1 MTTIKEIAKGKRFN
15 GKVYGK
21 PGSYSIYVN
30 NEKIEVCDEIV
41 NDFIKEEKE
50 FEELK
55 KSIPEVLNS
64 RECQLLAVE
73 KGIEKEFVELSFE
86 QLKEKISL
94 FEVEKI
100 EKEAN
105 GIKAVLQIARHNGEI
120 VSVWAGNSIGASFYA
135 NKNNQEQLISQF
147 K

>member
-1 MTTIKEIAKGKRFN
+1 MATIKEIAKGKRFN

-21 PGSYSIYVN
+21 SGSYSIYVN
-30 NEKIEVCDEIV
+30 NEKIEVSDEMA
-41 NDFIKEEKE
+41 NSFIKEEKE

-55 KSIPEVLNS
+55 NSIPEVLNS
-64 RECQLLAVE
+64 RECQLIAVE
-73 KGIEKEFVELSFE
+73 KGIEREFVELSFQ
-86 QLKEKISL
+86 QLKDKISL

-105 GIKAVLQIARHNGEI
+105 GIKAELQIARHNGEI
-120 VSVWAGNSIGASFYA
+120 ISVWAGNSVGASFYA
-135 NKNNQEQLISQF
+135 NKNNQDQLISQF

>member
-1 MTTIKEIAKGKRFN
+1 MVTIKEIAKGKRFN

-21 PGSYSIYVN
+21 SGSYSIYVN
-30 NEKIEVCDEIV
+30 NEKIEVSDEMA
-41 NDFIKEEKE
+41 NDFLKEEKE

-55 KSIPEVLNS
+55 NSIPEVLNS
-64 RECQLLAVE
+64 RECQIIAIE
-73 KGIEKEFVELSFE
+73 KGIEREFVELSFE
-86 QLKEKISL
+86 QLKQKISL

-105 GIKAVLQIARHNGEI
+105 GIKAELQIARHNGEI
-120 VSVWAGNSIGASFYA
+120 VSVWAGNSVGASFYA
-135 NKNNQEQLISQF
+135 NKNNQDQLISQF